1 MTSENKK
8 TLDTVTKAMV
18 NNHVKHLYNFLKEKE
33 IVIYYVNKQRKTN
46 KLGRIIDSLGGTYL
60 VNPIDEADNKEEN
73 ENSYG
78 GPSLPKRHR
87 KWPHNGAPCD
97 QNQKTEWKQVPI
109 SCVCIYIYIYI

>member
-1 MTSENKK
+1 
-8 TLDTVTKAMV
+8 MV

-33 IVIYYVNKQRKTN
+33 IVINYVNQQRKTN

-87 KWPHNGAPCD
+87 NMWSSFD
-97 QNQKTEWKQVPI
+97 QKQITEWKQVSYI
-109 SCVCIYIYIYI
+109 ACVYIYIYKIYNIYF